1 MATLLALVVAV
12 RLVARLLVKLALRTV
27 DEGAQSQPQPRAHAC
42 AVPALLAPPACATV
56 VTQHSLAVRALVAV
70 ALPAALLRGPL
81 LLLDCAGGRF
91 LGRSSIVREDLVEV
105 RQCSRVSACVP
116 VSGLAAM
123 GLESWD
129 DSCEEGGVVVLEEM
143 SVLVAASLPGLH
155 CSFEG
160 RLGC

>member
-1 MATLLALVVAV
+1 MAMLLALVVAV

-70 ALPAALLRGPL
+70 APPAALLRVPP
-81 LLLDCAGGRF
+81 LLLDCAGGLF
-91 LGRSSIVREDLVEV
+91 LGRSSIVRGDPVEV
-105 RQCSRVSACVP
+105 RRYSKVSASVLVP
-116 VSGLAAM
+116 ESVVK

-129 DSCEEGGVVVLEEM
+129 D
-143 SVLVAASLPGLH
+143 
-155 CSFEG
+155 
-160 RLGC
+160 